1 MSELPSNAMLSRLIE
16 RGTGMRK
23 PEDCFA
29 LTEVATGD
37 ERPAGIATSYEY
49 ELRFAVG
56 VRYWANHAQRGDA
69 RKRAEGMLAHQLYK
83 DVISDLYEIRQAV
96 SDGDRLKALR
106 GIAELQSRL
115 VR

>member
-1 MSELPSNAMLSRLIE
+1 MLNRLQE
-16 RGTGMRK
+16 RATGMSK

-29 LTEVATGD
+29 LTEVPTGD
-37 ERPAGIATSYEY
+37 VRPMGLATSYEY

-56 VRYWANHAQRGDA
+56 VRYWANNAQLSDA
-69 RKRAEGMLAHQLYK
+69 RKRAEGLLAHQLYK

-96 SDGDRLKALR
+96 SDGDRINALR